1 MNHEKIH
8 VPVLLDEILDM
19 LRIRPDG
26 VYLDGTVGLGGH
38 SSEILSRIP
47 EGVLIGI
54 DKDDDAL
61 RHAAETLG
69 DKRVFLRKGAFSNIS
84 EIVSSLGIKAVDG
97 VLLDLGVSMLQLKA
111 MERGFS
117 FLSQER
123 LDMRMDKTQDL
134 SAWEVVNGYPEAD
147 LERVI
152 REYGEEPF
160 ARRIVREIVSQRKK
174 ARIETCKELADL
186 IARVSRRRG
195 KSHPA
200 TLTFQA
206 LRIEVNGEMDELRK
220 GLAAALDILSEG
232 GRLCVISYHSL
243 EDRIVKNFMR
253 EEARGGLIELITK
266 KPLPP
271 SREEVRRNPASR
283 SAKLRVGEKRGARV

>member
-1 MNHEKIH
+1 
-8 VPVLLDEILDM
+8 
-19 LRIRPDG
+19 
-26 VYLDGTVGLGGH
+26 
-38 SSEILSRIP
+38 
-47 EGVLIGI
+47 
-54 DKDDDAL
+54 
-61 RHAAETLG
+61 
-69 DKRVFLRKGAFSNIS
+69 
-84 EIVSSLGIKAVDG
+84 
-97 VLLDLGVSMLQLKA
+97 
-111 MERGFS
+111 
-117 FLSQER
+117 
-123 LDMRMDKTQDL
+123 MRMDKTQDL